1 MGTGGNKEKRK
12 IYNGQEDMKDI
23 RTQRIPTRE
32 RISVQ
37 DSIPVKYIITE
48 NIFFP
53 LFLKKIAVTLLQ

>member
-37 DSIPVKYIITE
+37 DSIP
-48 NIFFP
+48 
-53 LFLKKIAVTLLQ
+53 LL